1 MSGRKFAFDKKLRKS
16 WLVTR
21 KKTDQDQPACLYSC
35 LYSSTQTANLSIY
48 FTLLSFSRLQESSWE
63 QIELPRA
70 TPSLLSGV
78 VLPSAALPRG
88 E

>member
-21 KKTDQDQPACLYSC
+21 KKTDQDQPAC